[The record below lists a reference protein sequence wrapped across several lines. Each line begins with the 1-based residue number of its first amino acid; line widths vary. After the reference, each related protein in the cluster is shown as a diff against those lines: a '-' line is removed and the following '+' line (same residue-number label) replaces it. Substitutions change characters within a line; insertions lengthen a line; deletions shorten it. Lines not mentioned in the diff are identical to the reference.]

1 MKKSKQNQKVID
13 TLIEFLM
20 IAFLFI
26 AIILSTICFSMFFAG
41 FLEENLSRIEIRE
54 YKIASN
60 EVPRKKLVVR
70 ICSITDTDVPVIEET
85 ETETETET
93 ESAPKYLIDVTDEEI
108 DLMARVVMSEA
119 SVLNSDS
126 KQAVAQ
132 VIVNRV
138 RSNFKQYKYQTTVS
152 EVINKPK
159 QFSTQDNGT
168 PNAECYEAVYAALTY
183 EGFPPDMLWF
193 WKSKTLPEENTHI
206 FHIKDSEDHNMYFF
220 TVEDYEVEP

>member
-41 FLEENLSRIEIRE
+41 FMEENFIRVEVKEIKLASTDIPNRE
-54 YKIASN
+54 LAVK
-60 EVPRKKLVVR
+60 
-70 ICSITDTDVPVIEET
+70 ICSVTDTVPVIE
-85 ETETETET
+85 ETET

-119 SVLNSDS
+119 SVLDSDS

-138 RSNFKQYKYQTTVS
+138 RSEFKQYKYQATVS

-159 QFSTQDNGT
+159 QFSTQDNGE

-183 EGFPPDMLWF
+183 EGFPTDMLWF
-193 WKSKTLPEENTHI
+193 WKSKKLPEEDTHI
-206 FHIKDSEDHNMYFF
+206 FHIKDSEEHNMYFF
-220 TVEDYEVEP
+220 TIEDYEVEP